1 MTSYAFKPGKKK
13 GRNKFVGSWSE
24 SASKKIGLPFTIESL
39 RLVLS
44 WGISPNEGG
53 YSHQDIAHWCDRFH
67 MAKFD
72 VETDRPMDI
81 ATGVAADVDAQWD
94 MFLANTYKL
103 EELQNLDFGRVNLPV
118 EWFTD
123 WLSQLDIA

>member
-1 MTSYAFKPGKKK
+1 MTSYTFKPGKKK
-13 GRNKFVGSWSE
+13 GRNEFVGSWSE
-24 SASKKIGLPFTIESL
+24 SASRKIDLPFTIESL
-39 RLVLS
+39 RSVLS
-44 WGISPNEGG
+44 WGISANEVD

-72 VETDRPMDI
+72 VETDRAMDI

-103 EELQNLDFGRVNLPV
+103 EELQNLDFRQVNLPA
-118 EWFTD
+118 EWFMD
-123 WLSQLDIA
+123 WSSQLDKA

>member
-1 MTSYAFKPGKKK
+1 MTSYNFKPSKKK

-24 SASKKIGLPFTIESL
+24 SASKKIDLPFTVESL
-39 RLVLS
+39 RSVLS
-44 WGISPNEGG
+44 WGVSSNGG
-53 YSHQDIAHWCDRFH
+53 YYSHHDVAHWCDRFH

-72 VETDRPMDI
+72 VETDDAMDI
-81 ATGVAADVDAQWD
+81 ATGVAADVDGQWD

-103 EELQNLDFGRVNLPV
+103 EELQILDFRQVNLPA

-123 WLSQLDIA
+123 WRSELDAT